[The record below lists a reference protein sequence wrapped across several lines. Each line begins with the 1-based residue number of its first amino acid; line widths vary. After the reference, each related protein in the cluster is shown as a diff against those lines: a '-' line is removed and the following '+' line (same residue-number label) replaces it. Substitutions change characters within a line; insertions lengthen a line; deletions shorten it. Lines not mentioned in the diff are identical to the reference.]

1 MWFGTKPIRPTQVG
15 MYRSPSLR
23 GKCTDELFHACGND
37 SQFCPCW
44 SNGLNLI
51 PHLRGNDFKIAAIVI
66 ILCYYFP
73 YMWECFESQ
82 GNHKYFYPTWV
93 KMNHST
99 WMVFYSWWPF
109 VPQKWEW
116 VVRNRTTA
124 TYQSVCS
131 TCVEMIR
138 RLQLYNGKRI
148 YFPHMS
154 GNASRCEIG

>member
-1 MWFGTKPIRPTQVG
+1 MWEWIGPVLMWFGTKPIRPTQVG

-44 SNGLNLI
+44 SNGLKLI

-82 GNHKYFYPTWV
+82 GNHRYFLSNAGWNESFNLDGLLLMMTFCPTKV
-93 KMNHST
+93 GVSRTQSHHRHLSERLFHIRGNDS
-99 WMVFYSWWPF
+99 PF
-109 VPQKWEW
+109 
-116 VVRNRTTA
+116 A
-124 TYQSVCS
+124 A
-131 TCVEMIR
+131 I
-138 RLQLYNGKRI
+138 
-148 YFPHMS
+148 
-154 GNASRCEIG
+154 